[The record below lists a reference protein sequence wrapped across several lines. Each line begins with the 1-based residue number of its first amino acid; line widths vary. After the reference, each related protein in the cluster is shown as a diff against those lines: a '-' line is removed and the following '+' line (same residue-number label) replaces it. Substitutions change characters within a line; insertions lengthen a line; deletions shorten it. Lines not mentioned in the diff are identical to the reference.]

1 MNKINLNILE
11 KKAARLFFENKKKT
25 FNIKQVKFFLN
36 VKIDSIYIKDLLKNL
51 FLKKCIN
58 IKEHDKYSFRKESV
72 FLTGIIGKR
81 KRKLIDFESS
91 AELDVNRKET
101 EGFFEND
108 KVYYFINKKGNI
120 NILSIK
126 ERTNQKFVGEV
137 EINKNTKSVFI
148 RKQNEHF
155 VVEDQQAKKG
165 DLVVMRFKDWR
176 YENPEGE
183 VLKVIGKAS
192 DSEAQTHA
200 ILEEFSLPYVFSEL
214 VQQETNSIK
223 KEIEIEKYREDHSNK
238 LTFTIDPDDAKDFDD
253 ALSFK
258 KNSDDEMEVGV
269 HIADVSHY
277 VKRKT
282 ELDKEAFYRATSV
295 YLADRV
301 VPMLPERLS
310 NDLCSL
316 NPKEKKNVFSVFFV
330 FSKNHKIKNIRFCK
344 SLIVSDERLSYEEA
358 QHIIENKESKIP
370 AEKTI
375 IRKEKK
381 VSKKLF
387 DSIKQLYLIS
397 KSLKKEREEKGSI
410 FFNKEEVRFSVDNN
424 GNPIG
429 FKIKKQKE
437 ANFLIEEFMLLANKA
452 VATKIKETTKT
463 GVYRVH
469 DLPDEKKLIEI
480 ERFIKNLGYNNKLI
494 NSKNINKEINSL
506 LKSCEGK
513 PEKNVI
519 DMMVIRAMSKAK
531 YSSQNIGH
539 FGLKFENYSH
549 FTSPIRR
556 YPDLMVHRIL
566 FSILK
571 KETFYDKDIEEKC
584 LHCSQR
590 EELATKA
597 ERASTKLMQVKYMS
611 DRLNEKFLGIVSG
624 INERG
629 VFVEIVSNKC
639 EGFVRM
645 KDIPDD
651 YFVYD
656 FKTNTLIGQNTKEE
670 YCLGDKVFI
679 RVKKTDFEKKHID
692 FKIISKQQ

>member
-1 MNKINLNILE
+1 MNRIDLNILE
-11 KKAARLFFENKKKT
+11 KKAAGLFFKNKKKT
-25 FNIKQVKFFLN
+25 YNIKQIKFFLN
-36 VKIDSIYIKDLLKNL
+36 VKIDTIYIKDLLRNL
-51 FLKKCIN
+51 FIKKCIN
-58 IKEHDKYSFRKESV
+58 IDEHDKYSFNKSSV
-72 FLTGIIGKR
+72 FLVGSIGKR
-81 KRKLIDFESS
+81 KNKLIDLVSS
-91 AELDVNRKET
+91 DEIEISRKESA
-101 EGFFEND
+101 GFFEND
-108 KVYYFINKKGNI
+108 QVYYFINKKGKVK
-120 NILSIK
+120 ILSVK
-126 ERTNQKFVGEV
+126 KRTDQKFVGEV
-137 EINKNTKSVFI
+137 EINKNIKSVFI
-148 RKQNEHF
+148 RKQNVRF
-155 VVEDQQAKKG
+155 IIDDKQAKKE
-165 DLVVMRFKDWR
+165 DLVLVRLKDWKH
-176 YENPEGE
+176 EDPDGD

-200 ILEEFSLPYVFSEL
+200 ILEEFSLPYVFSSKVE
-214 VQQETNSIK
+214 QETNNIK
-223 KEIEIEKYREDHSNK
+223 KEVELEKYREDHSTK

-258 KNSDDEMEVGV
+258 KLDDSSVEVGV

-277 VKRKT
+277 VKEET

-301 VPMLPERLS
+301 VPMLPEKLS

-316 NPKEKKNVFSVFFV
+316 NPREKKNVFSVFFI
-330 FSKNHKIKNIRFCK
+330 FSRNHKISNIRFCK
-344 SLIVSDERLSYEEA
+344 SLIISDERFSYEEV
-358 QHIIENKESKIP
+358 QHIIENKEKNIP

-375 IRKEKK
+375 LGKEKK
-381 VSKKLF
+381 VNQNLF

-410 FFNKEEVRFSVDNN
+410 FFNKEEIRFIVNEKGSPT
-424 GNPIG
+424 GY
-429 FKIKKQKE
+429 KIKKQKE

-452 VATKIKETTKT
+452 VATKIKENTRS

-469 DLPDEKKLIEI
+469 DLPDEKKLVEI
-480 ERFIKNLGYNNKLI
+480 ERFVKNLGYNYRLV
-494 NSKNINKEINSL
+494 NSQNINKEINTL
-506 LKSCEGK
+506 LKACEGK

-519 DMMVIRAMSKAK
+519 DMMIIRAMSKAK

-571 KETFYDKDIEEKC
+571 KEKYYDKEIEEKC
-584 LHCSQR
+584 FHCSQR
-590 EELATKA
+590 EDLATKA

-611 DRLNEKFLGIVSG
+611 KRINEKFAGIVSG

-629 VFVEIVSNKC
+629 VFVEVISNKC

-645 KDIPDD
+645 KDIPHD
-651 YFVYD
+651 YFVYNY
-656 FKTNTLIGQNTKEE
+656 KTNSLIGQNTKEE
-670 YCLGDKVFI
+670 YCLGDKVSI
-679 RVKKTDFEKKHID
+679 RVEKTNLEKKHID
-692 FKIISKQQ
+692 FKILSKSE

>member
-1 MNKINLNILE
+1 MNRIDLNILE
-11 KKAARLFFENKKKT
+11 KKAASLFFENKKKT
-25 FNIKQVKFFLN
+25 YNIKQIKFFLN
-36 VKIDSIYIKDLLKNL
+36 VEIDSIYIKDLLRNL

-58 IKEHDKYSFRKESV
+58 ISEHDKYSFNKSSV
-72 FLTGIIGKR
+72 FLVGTIGKR
-81 KRKLIDFESS
+81 KAKLIDLQSS
-91 AELDVNRKET
+91 AELEISRKEST
-101 EGFFEND
+101 GFFEND
-108 KVYYFINKKGNI
+108 TVYYSINKKGKVNV
-120 NILSIK
+120 LSIK
-126 ERTNQKFVGEV
+126 KRTDQKFVGEV
-137 EINKNTKSVFI
+137 EINKNIKSVLI
-148 RKQNEHF
+148 RKQNVRF
-155 VVEDQQAKKG
+155 IIEDRQAKKE
-165 DLVVMRFKDWR
+165 DLVVVRLKDWK
-176 YENPEGE
+176 YEEPEGE
-183 VLKVIGKAS
+183 VLKVIGKS
-192 DSEAQTHA
+192 TDSEAQTHA
-200 ILEEFSLPYVFSEL
+200 ILEEFSLPYVFSDKVE
-214 VQQETNSIK
+214 QETNSIK
-223 KEIEIEKYREDHSNK
+223 KELDLEKYREDQTSK
-238 LTFTIDPDDAKDFDD
+238 LTFTIDPEDAKDFDD

-258 KNSDDEMEVGV
+258 KLEDSSLEVGV

-277 VKRKT
+277 VKTKT

-301 VPMLPERLS
+301 VPMLPEKLS

-316 NPKEKKNVFSVFFV
+316 NPREKKNVFSVFFV
-330 FSKNHKIKNIRFCK
+330 FNKNHKISNIRFCK
-344 SLIVSDERLSYEEA
+344 SLIISDERFSYEEA
-358 QHIIENKESKIP
+358 QHIIESNDKAIP

-375 IRKEKK
+375 LGKEKK
-381 VSKKLF
+381 VNQNLFEAIKKLY
-387 DSIKQLYLIS
+387 SIS

-410 FFNKEEVRFSVDNN
+410 FFNKEEIRFDIDKK
-424 GNPIG
+424 GNPVG
-429 FKIKKQKE
+429 YKIKKQKE

-452 VATKIKETTKT
+452 VATKIKEHTRT

-469 DLPDEKKLIEI
+469 DLPDEKKLVEI
-480 ERFIKNLGYNNKLI
+480 ERFIKNLGYNNRLV
-494 NSKNINKEINSL
+494 NAKNINKEINNL

-571 KETFYDKDIEEKC
+571 KEKFHDKDIEEKC

-611 DRLNEKFLGIVSG
+611 ERVNEKFNGIVSG

-629 VFVEIVSNKC
+629 VFVEIISNKC

-670 YCLGDKVFI
+670 YCLGDKVLI
-679 RVKKTDFEKKHID
+679 RVQKTDFEKKHID
-692 FKIISKQQ
+692 FKILSKSE

>member
-36 VKIDSIYIKDLLKNL
+36 VKIDSIYVKDLLKSL

-58 IKEHDKYSFRKESV
+58 ITEHDKYSFRKESV
-72 FLTGIIGKR
+72 FLIGIIGKR
-81 KRKLIDFESS
+81 KRKLIDIESS

-108 KVYYFINKKGNI
+108 KVYYFINKKGKI

-126 ERTNQKFVGEV
+126 ERTDQKFVGEV

-148 RKQNEHF
+148 RKQNERF
-155 VVEDQQAKKG
+155 VVEDKQVKKG
-165 DLVVMRFKDWR
+165 DLAVIRFKDWR
-176 YENPEGE
+176 FENPEGE

-214 VQQETNSIK
+214 VEQETNSIK
-223 KEIEIEKYREDHSNK
+223 KEIELEKYREDHSNK

-277 VKRKT
+277 VKSKT

-330 FSKNHKIKNIRFCK
+330 FTKNHKIKNIRFCK
-344 SLIVSDERLSYEEA
+344 SLIVSDERFSYEEA

-375 IRKEKK
+375 VGKEKK

-410 FFNKEEVRFSVDNN
+410 FFNKEEVRFSVDDK

-480 ERFIKNLGYNNKLI
+480 ERFIKNLGYNNRLI
-494 NSKNINKEINSL
+494 NSKNINKEINRL

-571 KETFYDKDIEEKC
+571 KETFHDKDIEEKC

-679 RVKKTDFEKKHID
+679 RVKNTDFEKKHID
-692 FKIISKQQ
+692 FKIISKQ

>member
-11 KKAARLFFENKKKT
+11 KKAARLFFENRKKT
-25 FNIKQVKFFLN
+25 FNIKQVTFYLN

-58 IKEHDKYSFRKESV
+58 ITEHDKYSFRKESV
-72 FLTGIIGKR
+72 FLIGIIGKR
-81 KRKLIDFESS
+81 KRKLIDIESS

-108 KVYYFINKKGNI
+108 KVYYFINKKGKI

-126 ERTNQKFVGEV
+126 ERTDQKFVGEV

-148 RKQNEHF
+148 RKQNERF
-155 VVEDQQAKKG
+155 VVEDKQVKKG
-165 DLVVMRFKDWR
+165 DLAVIRFKDWR
-176 YENPEGE
+176 FENPEGE

-214 VQQETNSIK
+214 VEQETNSIK
-223 KEIEIEKYREDHSNK
+223 KEIELEKYREDHSNK

-277 VKRKT
+277 VKSKT

-330 FSKNHKIKNIRFCK
+330 FTKNHKIKNIRFCK
-344 SLIVSDERLSYEEA
+344 SLIVSDERFSYEEA

-375 IRKEKK
+375 VGKEKK

-397 KSLKKEREEKGSI
+397 KSLKKEREDKGSI
-410 FFNKEEVRFSVDNN
+410 FFNKEEVRFSVDEK
-424 GNPIG
+424 GNPTG

-480 ERFIKNLGYNNKLI
+480 ERFIKNLGYNNRLI
-494 NSKNINKEINSL
+494 NSKNINKEINRL

-571 KETFYDKDIEEKC
+571 KETFHDKDIEEKC

-611 DRLNEKFLGIVSG
+611 DHLNEKFLGIVSG

-679 RVKKTDFEKKHID
+679 RVKNTDFEKKHID
-692 FKIISKQQ
+692 FKIISKQ

>member
-494 NSKNINKEINSL
+494 NSKNINKEINNL

-639 EGFVRM
+639 EGFVQM

-670 YCLGDKVFI
+670 YCLGDRVFI
-679 RVKKTDFEKKHID
+679 KVKKTDFEKKHID
-692 FKIISKQQ
+692 FKIISKQ